1 MIARKSTE
9 IYLDA
14 NATTPV
20 LEVAANAARE
30 AMEFSYGNPSS
41 NHVSGLKARY
51 MLESAR
57 DSVRDVL
64 GSGNGQVVFTSGA
77 TEAIQMA
84 CLLYTSDA
92 ADE

>member
-20 LEVAANAARE
+20 LDVAANAARE

-41 NHVSGLKARY
+41 KHVSGLKARY

-57 DSVRDVL
+57 ELRWPVS
-64 GSGNGQVVFTSGA
+64 
-77 TEAIQMA
+77 
-84 CLLYTSDA
+84 YTHLTLPTKA
-92 ADE
+92 

>member
-1 MIARKSTE
+1 MIARKSSE

-41 NHVSGLKARY
+41 SHVSGLKARY

-64 GSGNGQVVFTSGA
+64 GCGDGQIVFTSGA
-77 TEAIQMA
+77 TEAIQM
-84 CLLYTSDA
+84 LSLIHI
-92 ADE
+92 